1 MTSEFNELLPESLG
15 DRAQVWIVGTREQVN
30 HIISE
35 MYVRQMIMERSEFSP
50 MVPVPVAPGKFMSV
64 LLR

>member
-15 DRAQVWIVGTREQVN
+15 ERAQVWIVGTREQVN

-35 MYVRQMIMERSEFSP
+35 MYVNQLITDRHQFSP
-50 MVPVPVAPGKFMSV
+50 MVPVPFAPGKFMSV

>member
-15 DRAQVWIVGTREQVN
+15 DRAQVWIIGTREQVN

-35 MYVRQMIMERSEFSP
+35 MYVNQLITDRREFSP
-50 MVPVPVAPGKFMSV
+50 LVSAPFAQDKFMSV

>member
-1 MTSEFNELLPESLG
+1 MTAEFNELLNDPHD

-35 MYVRQMIMERSEFSP
+35 MYVNQLITDRRQFSP
-50 MVPVPVAPGKFMSV
+50 LLPSPFSPGKYMSV
-64 LLR
+64 LIR

>member
-15 DRAQVWIVGTREQVN
+15 DRAQVWIIGTREQVN

-35 MYVRQMIMERSEFSP
+35 MYVRQMITDRSQFSP
-50 MVPVPVAPGKFMSV
+50 MVPVPFAPGKFMAV

>member
-15 DRAQVWIVGTREQVN
+15 DRAQVWIIGTREQVN

-35 MYVRQMIMERSEFSP
+35 MYVRQMITDRSQFSP
-50 MVPVPVAPGKFMSV
+50 LLPSPFSPGKYMSV
-64 LLR
+64 LIR

>member
-15 DRAQVWIVGTREQVN
+15 DRAQVWIIGTREQVN

-35 MYVRQMIMERSEFSP
+35 MYVNQLITDRHQFSP
-50 MVPVPVAPGKFMSV
+50 MVPVPFAPGKFMSV

>member
-1 MTSEFNELLPESLG
+1 MTSEFNELLSEPLG
-15 DRAQVWIVGTREQVN
+15 NQAQVWIVGIREQVN

-35 MYVRQMIMERSEFSP
+35 MYVRQLITDRSQFSP
-50 MVPVPVAPGKFMSV
+50 MVPVPFAQGKFMSV